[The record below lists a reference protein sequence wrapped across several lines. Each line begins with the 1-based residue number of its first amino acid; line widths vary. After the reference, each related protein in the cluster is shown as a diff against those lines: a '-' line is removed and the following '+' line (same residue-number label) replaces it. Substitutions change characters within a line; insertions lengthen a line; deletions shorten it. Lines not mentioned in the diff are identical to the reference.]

1 MSELNKSLQFEVAEA
16 IQDLSDKLL
25 SQHPEMPHLLRK
37 IHQTLKANPEV
48 VTLLSEE
55 QIGVIVNGLSR
66 QTQTTIATSL
76 ATGKKGKSIKSIGI
90 SDL

>member
-1 MSELNKSLQFEVAEA
+1 MSELNTSLQFEVAEA

-55 QIGVIVNGLSR
+55 QIGVIVNGLSK

-76 ATGKKGKSIKSIGI
+76 ATGKKGKSIKSLGI
-90 SDL
+90 ADL

>member
-1 MSELNKSLQFEVAEA
+1 MSDQLQFEVAEA

-55 QIGVIVNGLSR
+55 QIGVIVNGLSK

-76 ATGKKGKSIKSIGI
+76 AVGKKGKSIKSLGI
-90 SDL
+90 ADL

>member
-1 MSELNKSLQFEVAEA
+1 MENINPNLSYEISEA
-16 IQDLSDKLL
+16 IADLSDKLL

-37 IHQTLKANPEV
+37 IHQTLKANPEC

-55 QIGVIVNGLSR
+55 QIGIIVNGLSK
-66 QTQTTIATSL
+66 QTQTTIATTISSS
-76 ATGKKGKSIKSIGI
+76 KKGKSIKSIGI

>member
-1 MSELNKSLQFEVAEA
+1 MSESNQLSFEIAEA
-16 IQDLSDKLL
+16 ITDLESKLL

-37 IHQTLKANPEV
+37 IHQTLKANPEC

>member
-1 MSELNKSLQFEVAEA
+1 MTQLSFQLQAQVAELEAA
-16 IQDLSDKLL
+16 ILSAHPSLPTLL
-25 SQHPEMPHLLRK
+25 QT
-37 IHQTLKANPEV
+37 IHRNLKADPEQ

-66 QTQTTIATSL
+66 QTQTQIATSVG
-76 ATGKKGKSIKSIGI
+76 TGKKGKSIKSIGI